1 MNLKKITSM
10 TLFLTLIVLTINS
23 IVLYV
28 VPEGRIANWADWY
41 FLGLTKGDWG
51 AQHTT
56 IGFLFVLA
64 GILHIYYNWKPIVAY
79 MKNKAREIKVFTGSF
94 NVALALT
101 VIFIVGTY
109 YNVPPMSTIMEI
121 SEHFKDSA
129 AKKYGEPP
137 YGHAESSSLKM
148 FTKRENLDLNKSL
161 ELLKAAGIS
170 VSGEKEILRD
180 IADREGKS
188 PQQIFEI
195 IKPAAIVPAKAAD
208 SGAQSGLP
216 ETPPS
221 GLGKK
226 TLEEICT
233 EYGLDANQIVKGLE
247 SRGIK
252 AEAGAKLKEIAE
264 PQGITPM
271 QMYEMMV
278 EIVAKAPAA
287 LPEAPPS
294 GLGKKTLDELCTE
307 YGLDT
312 NQIIKGLEDRG
323 IKAEAGAKLKEIAEP
338 QGITPMQMYEMMVEI
353 VSESDK

>member
-1 MNLKKITSM
+1 ML
-10 TLFLTLIVLTINS
+10 LTLVVLTVNS
-23 IVLYV
+23 IILYV

-56 IGFLFVLA
+56 IGFLFIFA

-79 MKNKAREIKVFTGSF
+79 MKNKAKEIKVFTGSF
-94 NVALALT
+94 NVALVLT

-121 SEHFKDSA
+121 SEHFKDTA
-129 AKKYGEPP
+129 AKKYGDPP

-148 FTKRENLDLNKSL
+148 FTKRENLDLTKSL

-170 VSGEKEILRD
+170 VSGENDILRE
-180 IADREGKS
+180 IADKAKKS
-188 PQQIFEI
+188 PQQIYEI
-195 IKPAAIVPAKAAD
+195 IKSAAITPQTSSD
-208 SGAQSGLP
+208 SGAPSALP
-216 ETPPS
+216 EAPPSGFGKKTLEEICTEYGLDANKIIEGLKGRGIKAETGAKLKDIAEPQGVTSMQLYEMMLEIVSKAPSALPEAPPS

-233 EYGLDANQIVKGLE
+233 EYGLDTNKIIEGLE
-247 SRGIK
+247 GRGIK

-271 QMYEMMV
+271 Q
-278 EIVAKAPAA
+278 
-287 LPEAPPS
+287 L
-294 GLGKKTLDELCTE
+294 
-307 YGLDT
+307 
-312 NQIIKGLEDRG
+312 
-323 IKAEAGAKLKEIAEP
+323 
-338 QGITPMQMYEMMVEI
+338 YEMMVEI
-353 VSESDK
+353 VS